1 MRLSDDSRSTA
12 PADRMVEVC
21 VVTQL
26 WIADKLYKAGD
37 VLSVQPGDAEALL
50 KLGHVETF

>member
-1 MRLSDDSRSTA
+1 
-12 PADRMVEVC
+12 MVEVC